1 MKFIE
6 MSGKT
11 LRDVV
16 RDDEISSDNLESI
29 GIGDHSIVRIN
40 QQGDL
45 EVRKTEGWDIIGGL
59 IGDFASRVR
68 KATGLDWA

>member
-1 MKFIE
+1 

>member
-45 EVRKTEGWDIIGGL
+45 EVRRVEGWDIIGGL
-59 IGDFASRVR
+59 IGDYASRVR

>member
-1 MKFIE
+1 ME

-45 EVRKTEGWDIIGGL
+45 EVRRVEGWDIIGGL
-59 IGDFASRVR
+59 IGDYASRVR